1 MTKNCITLLLLL
13 VLAWS
18 PIIAEIDPEEI
29 LRQLPP
35 PEVNYTLPEIRTV
48 KQPVA
53 LPDYSTAEHYGKPA
67 TSKREFE
74 RSLKSVKS
82 LLETQAVT
90 STIKLIGNLANK
102 QQKSMSPADR
112 AASGSQPGAK
122 GPNPVQS
129 AQTAQSDAKP
139 QTASTERAVKPPP
152 VALKPAVPPPTGNLM
167 AAYKTLRQNPALLE
181 FEQSLSRDR
190 QLAVDTFEVALQLAA
205 NPPKTESNDS
215 ESAIDESEE
224 EEKAPAGTHDAV
236 LATAMGLYKKQD
248 WKGLKDLFSENQEAG
263 ETKDGLKY
271 QIEAEA
277 KEAKPNYMQIRR
289 YSDQLVKIDEQDPM
303 GNYGLAL
310 AYYNAKKP
318 NTAKAQEHLAV
329 ALKAKTPPEGASSLY
344 WSMTFKKFMIPLLIV
359 IAALIGGISKV
370 IKKKKAAALDILDQ
384 PADQI
389 KPEAETKQPGKLMQ
403 KLTPLIDKL
412 KGIMSRFKKK
422 PATTADAQ
430 KAPEKAGKAS
440 AAKESGGT
448 EETAAAEEESGEEE
462 EEEENE
468 LEEEDAEALKEDGG
482 EEESESDEEDESEE
496 EADEDGEAE
505 EEEETTEA

>member
-1 MTKNCITLLLLL
+1 M
-13 VLAWS
+13 
-18 PIIAEIDPEEI
+18 AEIDPEEI
-29 LRQLPP
+29 LRKLPP
-35 PEVNYTLPEIRTV
+35 PEVNYTLPEIRAV

-67 TSKREFE
+67 QSRREFE

-90 STIKLIGNLANK
+90 STMKLIGNLANK
-102 QQKSMSPADR
+102 QQKITSPADR
-112 AASGSQPGAK
+112 AASGTQPRTK
-122 GPNPVQS
+122 DPNPGQN
-129 AQTAQSDAKP
+129 AQAAQSDAKP
-139 QTASTERAVKPPP
+139 QTAYTERAVKPPP

-190 QLAVDTFEVALQLAA
+190 QLAVDAFEVSLQLAA
-205 NPPKTESNDS
+205 NPPKTETDDGNV
-215 ESAIDESEE
+215 EIDGAEDADT
-224 EEKAPAGTHDAV
+224 APAGSHDAV

-248 WKGLKDLFSENQEAG
+248 WKGLKDLFSENPEAG
-263 ETKDGLKY
+263 DTKDGLKY

-277 KEAKPNYMQIRR
+277 NEAKPNYMIIRR
-289 YSDQLVKIDEQDPM
+289 YSDQLVKIDKQDPM

-318 NTAKAQEHLAV
+318 NTAKAQEHLAI

-384 PADQI
+384 PTDQA
-389 KPEAETKQPGKLMQ
+389 KPEAEVKQPGKLMQ
-403 KLTPLIDKL
+403 KLAPLIDKL
-412 KGIMSRFKKK
+412 KGIPKR
-422 PATTADAQ
+422 PQQ
-430 KAPEKAGKAS
+430 KQARLLLPRKSPEMK
-440 AAKESGGT
+440 
-448 EETAAAEEESGEEE
+448 
-462 EEEENE
+462 
-468 LEEEDAEALKEDGG
+468 
-482 EEESESDEEDESEE
+482 
-496 EADEDGEAE
+496 
-505 EEEETTEA
+505 

>member
-1 MTKNCITLLLLL
+1 MLLLLL

-18 PIIAEIDPEEI
+18 PIMAEIDPEEI

-35 PEVNYTLPEIRTV
+35 PEVNYTLPEIRAV

-67 TSKREFE
+67 QSRREFE
-74 RSLKSVKS
+74 RSLKSIKS
-82 LLETQAVT
+82 LFESQAVT
-90 STIKLIGNLANK
+90 STVKLIGNLANK
-102 QQKSMSPADR
+102 ERKGASPADR

-122 GPNPVQS
+122 GPDQAQNV
-129 AQTAQSDAKP
+129 QTAQSDAKSQSAP
-139 QTASTERAVKPPP
+139 PERAVKPPP
-152 VALKPAVPPPTGNLM
+152 VALQPAVPPPTKNLM

-190 QLAVDTFEVALQLAA
+190 QLAVDAFEVALQLAA
-205 NPPKTESNDS
+205 HPPKTEGD
-215 ESAIDESEE
+215 EGESEIDDG
-224 EEKAPAGTHDAV
+224 EKAPAGTHDAV

-248 WKGLKDLFSENQEAG
+248 WKGLKNLFSENPEAG

-277 KEAKPNYMQIRR
+277 NEAKPNYMQVRR

-359 IAALIGGISKV
+359 VAALIGGISKV
-370 IKKKKAAALDILDQ
+370 IKKKKAAALDILEQ
-384 PADQI
+384 PAGQI

-403 KLTPLIDKL
+403 KLAPLIDKL

-422 PATTADAQ
+422 PATTADTE
-430 KAPEKAGKAS
+430 KTSEKAGKAS
-440 AAKESGGT
+440 AAEEAAGT
-448 EETAAAEEESGEEE
+448 KETAAGEDESDEEE
-462 EEEENE
+462 ETNE
-468 LEEEDAEALKEDGG
+468 LEEEDAEALEEDGG
-482 EEESESDEEDESEE
+482 EEEEEEEESESDEDGESEEE
-496 EADEDGEAE
+496 EADENGETE